1 VRDDLVVTPTEPSS
15 FPPDLPPAFP
25 PPVAAEPWARAAHSA
40 ELITERL
47 GGGFDIA
54 VVLGSG
60 LGAAAER
67 LGQASMTM
75 AEAGFPATNVVCHS
89 GTVLAGTV
97 GGARVLVLAGR
108 VHLYE
113 GHHPRAV
120 VHGVRTAARL
130 GVRRL
135 LLTNAAGGIRPGLQ
149 VGDLVAISDHLNLTG
164 ANPLIGTHDLPHER
178 FVDVSNLY
186 PLAPVVAAAGGIETG
201 VYAALPGPSYETP
214 AEIRMLATLG
224 ADLVGMSTVLEALAA
239 HALGVQVGG
248 LSLVTNAAAGLG
260 GELSHEEVT
269 EVGAARAGAVVDT
282 IEAVCLALASEA
294 GATSPVDLGGPTP
307 PAATGPVVVATPI
320 PEPRPDLP
328 SRIVL
333 ASRLDHTLLKPDA
346 SAADVERLCA
356 EASELRV
363 AAVCVSP
370 TRVVQVVERGAREAW
385 KPCAVVGFPS
395 GAHLPAV
402 KEAEARQAVYDGA
415 TELDMVIN
423 LGAVADGAWP
433 LLTEEITLVRRSI
446 PAGTLKVILET
457 AALEPWQL
465 ETVARLALDAGA
477 DFLKTSTGFHPAG
490 GATVEAVAALHSIA
504 AGRARVKASG
514 GIRDLDTALDM
525 IAAGAD
531 RLGTSSS
538 AAILAGLD

>member
-1 VRDDLVVTPTEPSS
+1 MSPPEPSS
-15 FPPDLPPAFP
+15 FPP
-25 PPVAAEPWARAAHSA
+25 PVASEPWARAGASA
-40 ELITERL
+40 ERIAARMGEV
-47 GGGFDIA
+47 FDIA

-67 LGQASMTM
+67 LGDESMTM
-75 AEAGFPATNVVCHS
+75 AEAGFPSTSVTGHA
-89 GTVLAGTV
+89 GTILAGTV

-113 GHHPRAV
+113 GHHPHAV

-135 LLTNAAGGIRPGLQ
+135 LLTNAAGGIRPGLR
-149 VGDLVAISDHLNLTG
+149 VGDLVAISDHLNLSG
-164 ANPLIGTHDLPHER
+164 ANPLVGSHDLPHPR
-178 FVDVSNLY
+178 FIDVSNLY
-186 PLAPVVAAAGGIETG
+186 PLAPTVAAAGGLDTG
-201 VYAALPGPSYETP
+201 VYAALSGPSYETP

-239 HALGVQVGG
+239 HALGVEVGG
-248 LSLVTNAAAGLG
+248 ISLVTNAAAGLG

-282 IEAVCLALASEA
+282 IEAVCAALAGDGGSA
-294 GATSPVDLGGPTP
+294 TAPVGAALPTDPGGPP
-307 PAATGPVVVATPI
+307 PPSSTAPVVVATPV
-320 PEPRPDLP
+320 PEPARELP
-328 SRIVL
+328 SKVVL
-333 ASRLDHTLLKPDA
+333 ASRLDHTLLKPEA
-346 SAADVERLCA
+346 SAADVDRLCT

-370 TRVVQVVERGAREAW
+370 TRIAQVVERAAREAW

-402 KEAEARQAVYDGA
+402 KEAEALQAVYDGA

-423 LGAVADGAWP
+423 LGAVADGAWSV
-433 LLTEEITLVRRSI
+433 LSEEIGLVRRAI

-490 GATVEAVAALHSIA
+490 GATTEAVAALAAIA
-504 AGRARVKASG
+504 SGRAKVKASG

-525 IAAGAD
+525 LAAGAH

-538 AAILAGLD
+538 AAILHGLD

>member
-1 VRDDLVVTPTEPSS
+1 MTPPEP
-15 FPPDLPPAFP
+15 LPFTAPSASD
-25 PPVAAEPWARAAHSA
+25 PWARAAVSA
-40 ELITERL
+40 DLIGERL
-47 GGGFDIA
+47 GGDFDVA

-67 LGQASMTM
+67 LGDASMSM
-75 AEAGFPATNVVCHS
+75 ADAGFPSTNVVGHA
-89 GTVLAGTV
+89 GTILAGTV

-113 GHHPRAV
+113 GHHPNAV

-130 GVRRL
+130 GCRRL
-135 LLTNAAGGIRPGLQ
+135 LLTNAAGGIRPGLS

-164 ANPLIGTHDLPHER
+164 ANPLIGSHDLPHER
-178 FVDVSNLY
+178 FIDVSNLY
-186 PLAPVVAAAGGIETG
+186 PLASTVAAAGGLETG

-269 EVGAARAGAVVDT
+269 QVGASRAGAVVDT
-282 IEAVCLALASEA
+282 IAAVCEA
-294 GATSPVDLGGPTP
+294 IAADVAADAVSAGSI
-307 PAATGPVVVATPI
+307 PAAVAPAVVANPI
-320 PEPRPDLP
+320 PEAVDRP

-333 ASRLDHTLLKPDA
+333 ASRIDHTLLKPEA
-346 SAADVERLCA
+346 SATDVAAHCA
-356 EASELRV
+356 EASDLGV
-363 AAVCVSP
+363 VAVCVSP
-370 TRVVQVVERGAREAW
+370 TRLAQAVELGARAAW
-385 KPCAVVGFPS
+385 KPCTVVGFPS
-395 GAHLPAV
+395 GAHLPTV

-423 LGAVADGAWP
+423 LGAVADGAWG
-433 LLTEEITLVRRSI
+433 LLTEEITLVRRAI
-446 PAGTLKVILET
+446 PAGVLKVILET
-457 AALEPWQL
+457 AALQPWQI

-477 DFLKTSTGFHPAG
+477 NFLKTSTGFHPAG
-490 GATVEAVAALHSIA
+490 GATVEAVAQLAEVA
-504 AGRARVKASG
+504 KGRAEVKASG
-514 GIRDLDTALDM
+514 GIRDIDTALDM
-525 IAAGAD
+525 ITAGAD
-531 RLGTSSS
+531 RLGTS
-538 AAILAGLD
+538 ATATILAGLE

>member
-1 VRDDLVVTPTEPSS
+1 MTLPEPSS
-15 FPPDLPPAFP
+15 FPAPS
-25 PPVAAEPWARAAHSA
+25 VAEPWARAAFSA
-40 ELITERL
+40 DLVAERL
-47 GGGFDIA
+47 GGDFDVA

-67 LGQASMTM
+67 LGDASMTM
-75 AEAGFPATNVVCHS
+75 AEAGFPSTTVVGHS
-89 GTVLAGTV
+89 GTVLAGNV

-113 GHHPRAV
+113 GHEPHAV

-130 GVRRL
+130 GCRRL
-135 LLTNAAGGIRPGLQ
+135 LLTNAAGAIRPGLA

-178 FVDVSNLY
+178 FIDVSNLY
-186 PLAPVVAAAGGIETG
+186 PLAPVVAAAGGLETG

-224 ADLVGMSTVLEALAA
+224 ADLVGMSTVMEALAA

-260 GELSHEEVT
+260 GELSHEEVS
-269 EVGAARAGAVVDT
+269 EVGASRAGAVVDT
-282 IEAVCLALASEA
+282 IAKVCEAIAADVAAEA
-294 GATSPVDLGGPTP
+294 GAPPSPTP
-307 PAATGPVVVATPI
+307 HAMAPVVVAAPI
-320 PEPRPDLP
+320 PEPRPERP
-328 SRIVL
+328 SRVVL
-333 ASRLDHTLLKPDA
+333 ASRIDHTLLKPEA
-346 SAADVERLCA
+346 SAAQVAALCR
-356 EASELRV
+356 EASELGV
-363 AAVCVSP
+363 VAVCVSP
-370 TRVVQVVERGAREAW
+370 TRLPQVVELGARAAW
-385 KPCAVVGFPS
+385 RPCAVIGFPS

-402 KEAEARQAVYDGA
+402 KETEARHAVFDGA

-423 LGAVADGAWP
+423 LGAVSDGAWSV
-433 LLTEEITLVRRSI
+433 LTEEIALVRRMI
-446 PAGTLKVILET
+446 PAGVLKVILET

-465 ETVARLALDAGA
+465 ETVARIALDAGA

-490 GATVEAVAALHSIA
+490 GATVEAVAALA
-504 AGRARVKASG
+504 AAASGRAKVKASG
-514 GIRDLDTALDM
+514 GIRDIDTALDM

-531 RLGTSSS
+531 RLGTSATAS
-538 AAILAGLD
+538 ILAGLD